1 MDSYFLLYSSSQ
13 RTGLLSGFQRLRS
26 QRKMC
31 DVVLEAGG
39 VSFPCHRAL
48 LASSSEYFW
57 ALFGETTSERLASS
71 ISLPALTSQGLDTI
85 LDFLYS
91 SWLSVSPSTLPAVLE
106 AARYLQV
113 EPAVSICERF
123 ITDGLSAE
131 NCCCYANLAEHHALS
146 DALEAANQTIAME
159 MGTLLRESRDDLLS
173 LNIQSL
179 MAILDADEIP
189 GVQEVDLIR
198 LALDWLN
205 ENGPLPLLK
214 SNLLLSRLRFGLVAP
229 SDLTKL
235 SLAHRA
241 MATPLI
247 RSQLT
252 RAMEYHRL
260 GSTQPIRQTRQ
271 STLRASPNR
280 VLLVGGGSSPDW
292 PEQQILAFDP
302 RSRKFSSLSSSLPLR
317 LRNHCVCSVGG
328 FLFVIGGEE
337 VKEGDEDGKKSVT
350 IATSNQVWRYD
361 PRFDRWEKVE
371 SMLEM
376 RAQFT
381 CCVVEEV
388 IYAIGGQHTLPDT
401 NAHTSL
407 ASVEFYDMATGA
419 WRRGAAMP
427 RPLCGHASTV
437 LENCIYVSGG
447 LPSNHSSIHGSNHG
461 DNPDEHRESSRD
473 VLFWDTKGRVWERRA
488 SMSIARFGHRLAT
501 VHGHIYALLGRYEPF
516 CDIEQYDSKS
526 DHWTRLRPLLIGS
539 FNYGMVSMP
548 CGNLLVFGGR
558 RWSDGQEVIVRS
570 VLEYDTKKDRWRE
583 ICQLPRPL
591 TGTECTL
598 LPLPD

>member
-1 MDSYFLLYSSSQ
+1 MDSYSVLYSSSQ

-57 ALFGETTSERLASS
+57 ALFGETTAERLAGS
-71 ISLPALTSQGLDTI
+71 ISLPALTPEGLDAI

-91 SWLSVSPSTLPAVLE
+91 GWLSVSPSTLPVVLE

-123 ITDGLSAE
+123 MTDGLSAE

-146 DALEAANQTIAME
+146 DALEAANQTVAME
-159 MGTLLRESRDDLLS
+159 MATLLKESRDDLLR

-179 MAILDADEIP
+179 MAVLDADEIP
-189 GVQEVDLIR
+189 GVKEVELIK

-229 SDLTKL
+229 SDLTDL
-235 SLAHRA
+235 GHAHKA

-252 RAMEYHRL
+252 RALEYHRL
-260 GSTQPIRQTRQ
+260 GSAQPIRQSRQ
-271 STLRASPNR
+271 TMLRSSPNR

-292 PEQQILAFDP
+292 PEQQLLAFDP
-302 RSRKFSSLSSSLPLR
+302 RSRKFSPLCSTLPLR
-317 LRNHCVCSVGG
+317 LKDHCVCTVGG

-350 IATSNQVWRYD
+350 VATSNQVWRYD
-361 PRFDRWEKVE
+361 PRFDSWAKVE
-371 SMLEM
+371 SMLER

-381 CCVVEEV
+381 CCVVEDI
-388 IYAIGGQHTLPDT
+388 IYAIGGRHTRPDVDT
-401 NAHTSL
+401 HTSV
-407 ASVEFYDMATGA
+407 ASVEFYDMAAGA
-419 WRRGAAMP
+419 WRRGATMP
-427 RPLCGHASTV
+427 QPLYGHASAV
-437 LENCIYVSGG
+437 LDNNIYVSGG
-447 LPSNHSSIHGSNHG
+447 LPGNQDSSNHD
-461 DNPDEHRESSRD
+461 DNQDDQRGSSREF
-473 VLFWDTKGRVWERRA
+473 LLWDLKGRVWEKRA
-488 SMSIARFGHRLAT
+488 PMSIGRFSHRLAT
-501 VHGHIYALLGRYEPF
+501 VHGHIYALLGMYEPF
-516 CDIEQYDSKS
+516 CDIEKYDSHS

-539 FNYGMVSMP
+539 FNYGMVSTP
-548 CGNLLVFGGR
+548 AGNLLVFGGR